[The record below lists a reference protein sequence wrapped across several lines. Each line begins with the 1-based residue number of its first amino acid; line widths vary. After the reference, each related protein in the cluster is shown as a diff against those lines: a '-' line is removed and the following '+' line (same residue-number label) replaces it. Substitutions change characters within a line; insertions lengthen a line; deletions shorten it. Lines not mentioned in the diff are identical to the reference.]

1 MTTLS
6 ANQHITGEFS
16 SIAAPAPS
24 RAQRITGRVLSG
36 LSAAFLFVDAV
47 MKLLLV
53 QPVVEGSAKVGFND
67 TDVIFGIGV
76 TLFVSTLL
84 YVIPR
89 TAVLGAVLLTGYMG
103 GAICTHVRLGDP
115 LFSHTLF
122 PLYVAALFW
131 GGLFL
136 RDTRLRAFLP
146 WRAAH

>member
-1 MTTLS
+1 MTTFA
-6 ANQHITGEFS
+6 ANQHIANEFT

-24 RAQRITGRVLSG
+24 KAQRITGRVLTG
-36 LSAAFLFVDAV
+36 LSAAFLFVDAIA
-47 MKLLLV
+47 KLLLI
-53 QPVVEGSAKVGFND
+53 QPVVEGSAKVGFSD

-103 GAICTHVRLGDP
+103 GAICTHVRLADP

-122 PLYVAALFW
+122 PLYIAAMFW
-131 GGLFL
+131 SGLFL
-136 RDTRLRAFLP
+136 RDARLRAFLP
-146 WRAAH
+146 WRNVQ